1 MNSIAFIPGIRQEDL
16 AYIIKHFSIA
26 DISELKKLARDK
38 KIRKLKGFN
47 SKTEMALLRGIQLLE
62 SKPVSL
68 PIGIAFDFAAILI
81 NELRAWPQIC
91 QVLLV
96 GELRRG
102 VEEVRSIELLVQAHF
117 EEIIEVINEIPL
129 VFFNKLEDAKI
140 KLSTPLGIP
149 LYIHFSSIKSWG
161 TSSIITTGSPKH
173 LRALSCSTE
182 YLPEFP
188 EENEVYKNLGLP
200 WIPPEIR
207 ETGFEVQFAQGNLI
221 PKLIDL
227 KAIEGDLHLHSKWSD
242 GSNTIEEIIK
252 KGIKLGY
259 EYIAITDHSQSL
271 TIAGGLK
278 THDLIRQILE
288 IGNLQLRFPQ
298 IRILKGAEVD
308 ILPDGS
314 LDFTDDILE
323 KLDIV
328 IASVHSHFHMKEVEM
343 TKRITTALKHP
354 LVKILAH
361 PTGRVLGKRPGYN
374 VDIKEVIKTA
384 TSYNKILEIN
394 ASPDRLDLRDEHLQY
409 AKTKSVK
416 IAINTDAHHIDRMHD
431 MYFGVQTAKRG
442 WQTSEDIVNSWCYEK
457 LKQYLSNI

>member
-1 MNSIAFIPGIRQEDL
+1 
-16 AYIIKHFSIA
+16 
-26 DISELKKLARDK
+26 
-38 KIRKLKGFN
+38 
-47 SKTEMALLRGIQLLE
+47 
-62 SKPVSL
+62 
-68 PIGIAFDFAAILI
+68 
-81 NELRAWPQIC
+81 
-91 QVLLV
+91 
-96 GELRRG
+96 
-102 VEEVRSIELLVQAHF
+102 
-117 EEIIEVINEIPL
+117 
-129 VFFNKLEDAKI
+129 
-140 KLSTPLGIP
+140 
-149 LYIHFSSIKSWG
+149 
-161 TSSIITTGSPKH
+161 
-173 LRALSCSTE
+173 
-182 YLPEFP
+182 
-188 EENEVYKNLGLP
+188 
-200 WIPPEIR
+200 
-207 ETGFEVQFAQGNLI
+207 
-221 PKLIDL
+221 
-227 KAIEGDLHLHSKWSD
+227 
-242 GSNTIEEIIK
+242 
-252 KGIKLGY
+252 
-259 EYIAITDHSQSL
+259 
-271 TIAGGLK
+271 
-278 THDLIRQILE
+278 
-288 IGNLQLRFPQ
+288 
-298 IRILKGAEVD
+298 
-308 ILPDGS
+308 

>member
-1 MNSIAFIPGIRQEDL
+1 MRQEDL
-16 AYIIKHFSIA
+16 ASIIRHFNIV
-26 DISELKKLARDK
+26 DIYELKKLAREK

-47 SKTEMALLRGIQLLE
+47 SKTEMALLRGIKLLE
-62 SKPVSL
+62 SKPGSM

-81 NELRAWPQIC
+81 NQLKAWPQIC

-102 VEEVRSIELLVQAHF
+102 VEEVRSIELLVDANI
-117 EEIIEVINEIPL
+117 EETIEVINQISL
-129 VFFNKLEDAKI
+129 VFIDSIEDAKI
-140 KLSTPLGIP
+140 KLGTPLGIP
-149 LYIHFSSIKSWG
+149 LLLHFSSTKSWG
-161 TSSIITTGSPKH
+161 NNSILTTGSSKH
-173 LRALSCSTE
+173 LQALSSINE
-182 YLPEFP
+182 GLPVFP
-188 EENEVYKNLGLP
+188 EENEVYKYLGLP

-207 ETGFEVQFAQGNLI
+207 ETGFEIQIAQENLL

-227 KAIEGDLHLHSKWSD
+227 KDIKGDLHLHSKWSD
-242 GSNTIEEIIK
+242 GSNTIEEIIN

-259 EYIAITDHSQSL
+259 DYITITDHSQSL
-271 TIAGGLK
+271 EIAGGLK
-278 THDLIRQILE
+278 SQDLLQQIVE
-288 IGNLQLRFPQ
+288 INNLQLRFPQ
-298 IRILKGAEVD
+298 IQILKGAEVD

-314 LDFTDDILE
+314 LDFTDDILK

-328 IASVHSHFHMKEVEM
+328 IASVHSHFHMKEIEM
-343 TKRITTALKHP
+343 TRRITTALKHP

-374 VDIKEVIKTA
+374 VDIKEIIKTA
-384 TSYNKILEIN
+384 ASNNKILEVN

-409 AKTKSVK
+409 AKTQSVK

-442 WQTSEDIVNSWCYEK
+442 WQTNEDIVNSWCYEK
-457 LKQYLSNI
+457 LKQYLLNI